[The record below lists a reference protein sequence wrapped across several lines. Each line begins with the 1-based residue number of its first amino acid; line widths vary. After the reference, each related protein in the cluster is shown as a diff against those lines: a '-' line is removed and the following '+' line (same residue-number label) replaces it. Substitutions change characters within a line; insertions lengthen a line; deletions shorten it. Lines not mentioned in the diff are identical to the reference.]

1 MRTLRDGRRSR
12 AFDNAGP
19 RSACAP
25 CAMDVV
31 PWTQH
36 PLEGRTR
43 RRRKPSNPTRC
54 CSFSC
59 PFPDRAR
66 STTLA
71 TSALDAVDDFLSAT
85 CACHVLSADLR
96 VNFHPRDASATS
108 RPVFRAQGSM
118 TSWMLTDAVPPP
130 VSAPSAKSRVGQAC
144 SMYTSLGL
152 SLRTTRLA
160 VAPIQ
165 PNHAGCGNSLSNIK
179 PATVLRLRRA
189 PCSQTSA
196 GSLPP
201 RVCAPRRPRRH
212 ISLDLPSRNSFVLQ
226 GRDHVTVLLLS
237 RQSINSCSLTLPLAL
252 MISITSAD

>member
-1 MRTLRDGRRSR
+1 MRTLRDGRRSLDAASAR
-12 AFDNAGP
+12 GP
-19 RSACAP
+19 DSSSK
-25 CAMDVV
+25 
-31 PWTQH
+31 
-36 PLEGRTR
+36 
-43 RRRKPSNPTRC
+43 RKPSNPTRC
-54 CSFSC
+54 CSFSW

-118 TSWMLTDAVPPP
+118 TSWKLTDAVPPP
-130 VSAPSAKSRVGQAC
+130 VSAPPAKSRVGQAC
-144 SMYTSLGL
+144 SMYTSFGL
-152 SLRTTRLA
+152 SLGTTRLA

-196 GSLPP
+196 GSAAPT
-201 RVCAPRRPRRH
+201 RVCSSPASPSYFSR
-212 ISLDLPSRNSFVLQ
+212 LPSRNS
-226 GRDHVTVLLLS
+226 
-237 RQSINSCSLTLPLAL
+237 
-252 MISITSAD
+252 